1 MQLVANLVEVA
12 PINVARK
19 QILQQAATALLAQ
32 ANNGQQGLL
41 KMLTR

>member
-1 MQLVANLVEVA
+1 LDLSNETSELT
-12 PINVARK
+12 NK